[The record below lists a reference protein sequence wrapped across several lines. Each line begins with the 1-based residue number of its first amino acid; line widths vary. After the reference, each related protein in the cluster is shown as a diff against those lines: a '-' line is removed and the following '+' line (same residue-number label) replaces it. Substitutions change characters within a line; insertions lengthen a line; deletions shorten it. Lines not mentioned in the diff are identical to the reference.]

1 MRHTRT
7 LLTAALLIAAS
18 IISTAKIKV
27 TDTSDSSP
35 VTAAVVFSRSGLILG
50 MTDADGIIENTSEA
64 DYPLS
69 IRCLG
74 YEPAEITAPAEEH
87 GLTRVAFPLK
97 EITVSPAERP
107 ITRIVCYRRT
117 YMTAAA
123 GSDTLQ
129 GINISMF
136 DVFISK
142 GKVKGF
148 RQRHEPR
155 DLISIDYVRR
165 KHADSDSVSKNNGNS
180 SLSLL
185 KFPFD
190 KTTET
195 DAVKGGAPADS
206 VDGKHFLA
214 QKMRKSD
221 DAYII
226 LTDGLADYKDHKTS
240 PLLFKLVGMTTDV
253 HALESTWAY
262 APNPSGE
269 YYADDIL
276 YGTLFTKM
284 TMRGKL
290 FKSLFDTKNPI
301 ETITYEEIYPVS
313 REYLTVEEAKELTK
327 EIPATEIHPSDLAAP
342 ILPRFQRLIEQAEA
356 EAAAK
361 NNIVSEPR

>member
-1 MRHTRT
+1 MRHTKT
-7 LLTAALLIAAS
+7 ILYAALLLATALTS
-18 IISTAKIKV
+18 AAKIRV
-27 TDTSDSSP
+27 TDNSDSSP

-50 MTDADGIIENTSEA
+50 MTDADGILENTSEA

-74 YEPAEITAPAEEH
+74 YEPTEITTPAEEH
-87 GLTRVAFPLK
+87 GLTRIAFPLK

-136 DVFISK
+136 DVFLSK
-142 GKVKGF
+142 EKVKGF
-148 RQRHEPR
+148 RQKHEPR
-155 DLISIDYVRR
+155 DLVSVDYVRR
-165 KHADSDSVSKNNGNS
+165 KHADTDSVSKNNRNS

-185 KFPFD
+185 KFPSD
-190 KTTET
+190 KTSET
-195 DAVKGGAPADS
+195 DAIKGGAPADS
-206 VDGKHFLA
+206 VEGKHFLA

-221 DAYII
+221 DAYIVS
-226 LTDGLADYKDHKTS
+226 TDGLADYKDHKTS

-262 APNPSGE
+262 APNPAGE
-269 YYADDIL
+269 YCADDIL

-301 ETITYEEIYPVS
+301 ETITYEEIYPVA

-327 EIPATEIHPSDLAAP
+327 EIPATEIHPSDHASP
-342 ILPRFQRLIEQAEA
+342 ILPRFQRLIEQAEV
-356 EAAAK
+356 EASAK
-361 NNIVSEPR
+361 NDRVSELR